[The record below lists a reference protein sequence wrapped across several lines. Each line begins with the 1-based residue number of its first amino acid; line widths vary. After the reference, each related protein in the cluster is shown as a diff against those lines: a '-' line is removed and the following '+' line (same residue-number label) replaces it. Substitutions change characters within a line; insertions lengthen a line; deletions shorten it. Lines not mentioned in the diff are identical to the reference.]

1 MDNRDDFEELMKRFK
16 ADSDD
21 QNPQD
26 QAKEDGFTFQSGSS
40 LDKPDD
46 LPLFQEEYSGPKNPE
61 PPKHEFKLNITD
73 REYYEIP
80 DPGAGPGVSHRTK
93 SGGNPPPRTPERGS
107 SPAPGRGNRPTGGND
122 AKKSKLRRRFERLGR
137 TARVLIYIG
146 FVMGVSLFMSYFIL
160 QGANDLFGF
169 NKQDV
174 QVEITVPEGSSVSD
188 VARILKEN
196 GVISEPTIFTLY
208 SQSRNDEDEE
218 TEFVPGTYVLNP
230 KMSYDE
236 IIITLTAGLSDDAT
250 VEVTFPEGLT
260 AHDIADLLE
269 ENGVC
274 SADEFITAL
283 NEHDY
288 SRFDFVANIPPSENR
303 YLKLE
308 GYIFPD
314 TYEFYVG
321 ENVDSVVS
329 KFLRAFDANWTSEL
343 SNRAEEL
350 GMTMDEVVTLASI
363 IQRESSEVEEMNM
376 VSGVFHNR
384 LNNQDTYPLLQSD
397 VTINYVETDIKPYLQ
412 VADQEMY
419 DSYNTYVCTGL
430 PVGPICSPGVAAMKA
445 AVYPESTNYFY
456 FVTDSEGTY
465 YYAATLDEH
474 LRNIATASQVGDGKT
489 NGIATQDEE
498 NG

>member
-1 MDNRDDFEELMKRFK
+1 M
-16 ADSDD
+16 
-21 QNPQD
+21 
-26 QAKEDGFTFQSGSS
+26 
-40 LDKPDD
+40 
-46 LPLFQEEYSGPKNPE
+46 
-61 PPKHEFKLNITD
+61 
-73 REYYEIP
+73 
-80 DPGAGPGVSHRTK
+80 
-93 SGGNPPPRTPERGS
+93 
-107 SPAPGRGNRPTGGND
+107 
-122 AKKSKLRRRFERLGR
+122 
-137 TARVLIYIG
+137 IYIG